1 VTARAIIDRKGER
14 GFTHEELVQVGLLV
28 CHNQSRAWENLRYC
42 GRAGSTGKVTNS
54 LEKGA
59 KKIMA
64 RDVHWELVCSE
75 KSRPFAIETFRLKV
89 PNGWLYCNT
98 ITRARAL
105 TRDEFSQSMVFVPD
119 QVGAD

>member
-1 VTARAIIDRKGER
+1 
-14 GFTHEELVQVGLLV
+14 
-28 CHNQSRAWENLRYC
+28 
-42 GRAGSTGKVTNS
+42 
-54 LEKGA
+54 
-59 KKIMA
+59 MA
-64 RDVHWELVCSE
+64 RDVHWEIVCSE
-75 KSRPFAIETFRLKV
+75 KSHPFAIETFRLKV

>member
-1 VTARAIIDRKGER
+1 
-14 GFTHEELVQVGLLV
+14 
-28 CHNQSRAWENLRYC
+28 
-42 GRAGSTGKVTNS
+42 
-54 LEKGA
+54 
-59 KKIMA
+59 MA

-105 TRDEFSQSMVFVPD
+105 RVCPKTSVRITKLSEHEPD
-119 QVGAD
+119 

>member
-1 VTARAIIDRKGER
+1 
-14 GFTHEELVQVGLLV
+14 
-28 CHNQSRAWENLRYC
+28 
-42 GRAGSTGKVTNS
+42 
-54 LEKGA
+54 
-59 KKIMA
+59 MA

-105 TRDEFSQSMVFVPD
+105 ARDEFSQSMVFVPD
-119 QVGAD
+119 QGGADSALLAVANPKPISSAKGLSHSSACASDSQSGSVVAI

>member
-1 VTARAIIDRKGER
+1 
-14 GFTHEELVQVGLLV
+14 
-28 CHNQSRAWENLRYC
+28 LRYC
-42 GRAGSTGKVTNS
+42 GRAGSTGKVTNK

>member
-1 VTARAIIDRKGER
+1 MASGISRMKNSFRSGFSSAIIKVVPGKICDIVDVLEAR
-14 GFTHEELVQVGLLV
+14 
-28 CHNQSRAWENLRYC
+28 
-42 GRAGSTGKVTNS
+42 GKVTNRS
-54 LEKGA
+54 EKGA

-119 QVGAD
+119 QLGAD